1 MKTEL
6 LFVTPNM
13 EPEHFCSTRV
23 QGPVVKTSGG
33 AIGRD
38 GRTQQPHTDVSA
50 TRLHGG
56 LDTTLQ
62 VTSKFR
68 IQIH

>member
-1 MKTEL
+1 
-6 LFVTPNM
+6 M

-23 QGPVVKTSGG
+23 QGPVLKTSGG
-33 AIGRD
+33 ATGRD
-38 GRTQQPHTDVSA
+38 GRTLQPHTDVSA

-62 VTSKFR
+62 VTSKYAV
-68 IQIH
+68 QILLGVLSMR